1 MKSAYTKIYR
11 LIWIVVFV
19 DMVTINIVF
28 LLYCILDKLK
38 EFDPV
43 LFKYCFKY
51 WLASNL
57 AYLIAI
63 NVVKIS
69 VHRRITKPDM
79 VLRNVSRTIPLT
91 FLLFMTIIGIA
102 KLPTP
107 GVAKSLIICIIAFV
121 VISIERITMR
131 MFIKKIRNLGRNSL
145 NSIIIGYG
153 PSANPLIDLMNNK
166 WNGLNLI
173 GIFTDKNI
181 DGQNVKATRIGSVD
195 CAIEYINQ
203 HELHDVFIYR
213 PLRKDSRIKNLL
225 NACYKNVA
233 RVYYIPQDDIAENS
247 DVFPFKVGDT
257 YILAT
262 RHEPLLRFKN
272 QVYKRGF
279 DIVVSLLFLC
289 TFYPFLYIVVAIITK
304 LTNPGPVYF
313 KQERTGYDGRSFVC
327 YKFRSMK
334 INKDADKKQATEN
347 DNRVTKFGHF
357 IRHYNIDEFPQFIN
371 VLKGDMSIVGPRPHM
386 LAHTEYYSELIG
398 EYMIRHFVRPGITGL
413 AQVSGCRGE
422 TKTVEDMKERVEKD
436 LEYIE
441 NWSFW
446 QDIVIILRT
455 VSQAVGGDKQAY

>member
-1 MKSAYTKIYR
+1 MA
-11 LIWIVVFV
+11 
-19 DMVTINIVF
+19 TINIVF

-38 EFDPV
+38 DFDPI
-43 LFKYCFKY
+43 FFRFCFKY

-69 VHRRITKPDM
+69 VHRRITKPYM
-79 VLRNVSRTIPLT
+79 VLKSVSRTVPLT
-91 FLLFMTIIGIA
+91 FLLFMTIVGIA

-107 GVAKSLIICIIAFV
+107 GIGKSLLICTIAFV
-121 VISIERITMR
+121 VICIERMTMR
-131 MFIKKIRNLGRNSL
+131 MFIKRMRNLGRNSL
-145 NSIIIGYG
+145 NSIIVGYG

-173 GIFTDKNI
+173 GIFTDNNI
-181 DGQNVKATRIGSVD
+181 EGQVVNAKRMGSVD
-195 CAIEYINQ
+195 SAIEYINQ

-213 PLRKDSRIKNLL
+213 SLRWDNRIKNLL
-225 NACYKNVA
+225 NACYRNVA
-233 RVYYIPQDDIAENS
+233 RVYYIPQEDVVGNS

-272 QVYKRGF
+272 QIYKRGF
-279 DIVVSLLFLC
+279 DIGVSLLFLC
-289 TFYPFLYIVVAIITK
+289 TLYPFIYILVAIITK
-304 LTNPGPVYF
+304 LTNAGPIYF

-327 YKFRSMK
+327 YKFRSMT
-334 INKDADKKQATEN
+334 INKDADTRQTTEN
-347 DNRVTKFGHF
+347 DDRVTGFGHF

-398 EYMIRHFVRPGITGL
+398 EYMIRHLVRPGITGL

-422 TKTVEDMKERVEKD
+422 TKTVEDMKKRVEKD

-455 VSQAVGGDKQAY
+455 VQQAVVGDKQAY